1 MSERITKLEERIEKR
16 KAKIEKLQNSLKDE
30 KAKLSK
36 DEDTLLHLK
45 YNDVLKLMQETGV
58 SPDEA
63 IRAIDNEK
71 SKNQPEEE
79 EQPHYKEGENNYE
92 RNL

>member
-1 MSERITKLEERIEKR
+1 MSERIKKLEERIEKR
-16 KAKIEKLQNSLKDE
+16 KARIEKLQNNLKDE

-36 DEDTLLHLK
+36 DEETLLHLK

-71 SKNQPEEE
+71 AKNQLEED
-79 EQPHYKEGENNYE
+79 QPHHQEGENNYE
-92 RNL
+92 RNY

>member
-1 MSERITKLEERIEKR
+1 MIKLEERIEKR
-16 KAKIEKLQNSLKDE
+16 KARIEKLQNNLKDE
-30 KAKLSK
+30 KAKLTK
-36 DEDTLLHLK
+36 DEEILLHLK

-71 SKNQPEEE
+71 TKNQPDEEN
-79 EQPHYKEGENNYE
+79 QPHHKEGEKNYE
-92 RNL
+92 RIL

>member
-1 MSERITKLEERIEKR
+1 MSERMIKLEERIEKR
-16 KAKIEKLQNSLKDE
+16 KARIEKLQNNLKDE
-30 KAKLSK
+30 KAKLTK
-36 DEDTLLHLK
+36 DEEILLHLK

-71 SKNQPEEE
+71 TKNQPDEEN
-79 EQPHYKEGENNYE
+79 QPHHKEGEKNYE
-92 RNL
+92 RIL

>member
-1 MSERITKLEERIEKR
+1 MSERIKKLEERIEKR
-16 KAKIEKLQNSLKDE
+16 KARIEKLQENLKDQ

-36 DEDTLLHLK
+36 EEETLLHLK

-63 IRAIDNEK
+63 IRAIDNETA
-71 SKNQPEEE
+71 KNQPEKV
-79 EQPHYKEGENNYE
+79 QPHLQEGAVNYE
-92 RNL
+92 RNH